1 MPRTRL
7 VWHLFAGWCGL
18 AACVFAACYWLA
30 SVELA
35 GLADDAQ
42 VRRMA
47 DAARALADQLPDV
60 TATPGDT
67 RQLELMRRLAGDVNV
82 GFEILDL
89 DGAPRSL
96 TGEPPP
102 GEAGSG
108 PPSGRNGRREGP
120 GEAAILAEARAGR
133 IGRESRYDAESGQR
147 QLSVAI
153 AYGRDTQ
160 AAGILRVTS
169 DATLADA
176 ALRRGQTTMLLGFI
190 AAGLLAVTAGYAVAK
205 RSASGLEELADSA
218 EQLADGSLEAAIPTP
233 EIAEISAVATAL
245 EVLRDQL
252 VERGR
257 TIGRQGSQQEAVLG
271 SMVEGVIAVDNRH
284 RLLSINRAA
293 AELLGLDPGKVLLRP
308 LQEVVRNP
316 DLRRFALR
324 AIDCQEP
331 IEDDLLMRDGLRDRT
346 ILLRGTALRD
356 QRSAKNGAVI
366 VLNDVTHFRHLENV
380 RRDFVAN
387 VSHELKTPIASIRG
401 FVETLLDGAL
411 DDPGDARRF
420 LGIVARQADRLSSII
435 EDLLALSRI
444 EQIEEASDLPLE
456 PTLLSDVIAAAIADC
471 QLRAGER
478 SITIKADCDR
488 PVTVPLNPPL
498 LEQAL
503 INLIDNAVKYSD
515 PGRTVRVEVTPPP
528 VGEKAMVMI
537 AVHDEGCGIDER
549 FLPRIFERFYRVDRA
564 RSRKLGGTGLGLSI
578 VKHIV
583 QAHGGSVAVESTPG
597 VGSVFSI
604 MLPTEPT
611 SMQAAG

>member
-18 AACVFAACYWLA
+18 TACVFAACYWLA

-47 DAARALADQLPDV
+47 DAARALAGQLPDV

-133 IGRESRYDAESGQR
+133 IGRASRYDAESGQR

-478 SITIKADCDR
+478 SIRAGPHQPHR
-488 PVTVPLNPPL
+488 
-498 LEQAL
+498 QR
-503 INLIDNAVKYSD
+503 
-515 PGRTVRVEVTPPP
+515 GEVQ
-528 VGEKAMVMI
+528 
-537 AVHDEGCGIDER
+537 
-549 FLPRIFERFYRVDRA
+549 
-564 RSRKLGGTGLGLSI
+564 RSRADGAGRG
-578 VKHIV
+578 H
-583 QAHGGSVAVESTPG
+583 P
-597 VGSVFSI
+597 
-604 MLPTEPT
+604 
-611 SMQAAG
+611 AACR